1 MINFELSKNQT
12 LMKKLIAV
20 VFLVSLM
27 VVLFAG
33 CRLHQTC
40 PAYHNGSVQKAV
52 PAEDTRA

>member
-1 MINFELSKNQT
+1 
-12 LMKKLIAV
+12 MKKLIAV
-20 VFLVSLM
+20 AFVVSLM

-33 CRLHQTC
+33 CRAQHTC